1 MRDLSAKLFLRWVVI
16 AFGGLLITATTVS
29 AGVTGVIAVGLGGTE
44 EYREMYEEAAFLTQK
59 TVVPEPASNA
69 SASSSSTAGPA
80 TVLEGNEGH
89 AAGEQTETTSAG
101 ETASADEGEEPAP
114 VSGVSLMLENVT
126 DKESLLK
133 LIDQQIDFLLAEK
146 EAGRTHRFILALF
159 GHGSFDGENYKFNIK
174 GPDITAQQLA
184 DTLERLDGIQQI
196 LMIAT
201 SASGAALPI
210 LEAPERVVITA
221 TKSGAESN
229 AVQFPKFWT
238 AALEGELSDSDH
250 DELLTVGEAFGFAQ
264 EGVETFYE
272 NNQQLAT
279 EHARISGDATDAILS
294 RLGSLRGTDNDEE
307 INRMLAERMTLEQD
321 FLAVKLTRGEIPQS
335 RYLDDLEEVLLKIAR
350 LQKRMDEL
358 TGWVANG
365 E

>member
-1 MRDLSAKLFLRWVVI
+1 MRDLNAEFLQRWLMMPFSA
-16 AFGGLLITATTVS
+16 LLLTVLLGATTAVS

-44 EYREMYEEAAFLTQK
+44 EYREMYEEAAYLTQK
-59 TVVPEPASNA
+59 TIDTTVDVDSP
-69 SASSSSTAGPA
+69 SATLAEQAVSSTGEATSGEDPA
-80 TVLEGNEGH
+80 LGSQV
-89 AAGEQTETTSAG
+89 A
-101 ETASADEGEEPAP
+101 
-114 VSGVSLMLENVT
+114 LMLENST
-126 DKESLLK
+126 DKESLLNQ
-133 LIDQQIDFLLAEK
+133 IDQQIDFLLAEK
-146 EAGRTHRFILALF
+146 EAGRDHQFVLALF

-174 GPDITAQQLA
+174 GPDLTAQQLA
-184 DTLERLDGIQQI
+184 EKLERLEGVPQF

-201 SASGAALPI
+201 SSSGAALPF

-238 AALEGELSDSDH
+238 AALQGDLSDTDH
-250 DELLTVGEAFGFAQ
+250 DELLTVGEAFGYAI
-264 EGVETFYE
+264 EGVESYYE

-294 RLGSLRGTDNDEE
+294 RLGSLRGTDNNEE
-307 INRMLAERMTLEQD
+307 INRLLSERMTLEQD

-335 RYLDDLEEVLLKIAR
+335 RYLDNLEEVLLKIAR

-358 TGWVANG
+358 TGWEANN